1 MRYRALACDYDGT
14 LADAGAVAPHVRAAL
29 VRLRAAG
36 VLLVL
41 VTGRRLEDL
50 DRACP
55 GARALF
61 DAIVAENGGVLL
73 LPPATVPRR
82 LGPAA
87 PPELLERLRDLGV
100 VPVVAGDVVVATL
113 RPYETEAVAAVRAL
127 GLDLEAVYNKAAL
140 MLLPAGV
147 DKGSG
152 LDAALGALRVAP
164 ADTVA
169 IGDGENDLP
178 LLARCGLA
186 VAVAGAVP
194 ALEAAADLVTPG
206 GPGDGVAEI
215 ADALLAGD
223 EAALTGVSA

>member
-1 MRYRALACDYDGT
+1 VRYRALACDYDGT

-41 VTGRRLEDL
+41 VT
-50 DRACP
+50 
-55 GARALF
+55 
-61 DAIVAENGGVLL
+61 
-73 LPPATVPRR
+73 
-82 LGPAA
+82 A

-164 ADTVA
+164 ADTVG